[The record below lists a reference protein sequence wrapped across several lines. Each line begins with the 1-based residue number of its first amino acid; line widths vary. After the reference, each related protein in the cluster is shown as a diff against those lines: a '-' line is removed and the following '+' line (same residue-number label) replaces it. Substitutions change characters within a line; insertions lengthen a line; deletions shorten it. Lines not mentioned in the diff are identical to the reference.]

1 MIQKFIENK
10 YEIVDASEKADIYII
25 NTCTVTNISDRKSRQ
40 MLRKPKEIN
49 KSAII
54 VACGCYA
61 QVAKE
66 ELESLDEIDLV
77 LGNNEKADIV
87 ECVEKY
93 LKECLDHIIN
103 QTFRDIEIIC
113 INDGSTD
120 SSLDILNDYA
130 SKDRRIK
137 IISRRTLG
145 LQPPETKVLRLQ
157 KDIMF
162 TLWMEMTTWIYL
174 PLKNCMNYVK
184 IMTLIL

>member
-93 LKECLDHIIN
+93 LKEREKLDAK
-103 QTFRDIEIIC
+103 F
-113 INDGSTD
+113 
-120 SSLDILNDYA
+120 
-130 SKDRRIK
+130 
-137 IISRRTLG
+137 
-145 LQPPETKVLRLQ
+145 
-157 KDIMF
+157 
-162 TLWMEMTTWIYL
+162 
-174 PLKNCMNYVK
+174 VK
-184 IMTLIL
+184 KK